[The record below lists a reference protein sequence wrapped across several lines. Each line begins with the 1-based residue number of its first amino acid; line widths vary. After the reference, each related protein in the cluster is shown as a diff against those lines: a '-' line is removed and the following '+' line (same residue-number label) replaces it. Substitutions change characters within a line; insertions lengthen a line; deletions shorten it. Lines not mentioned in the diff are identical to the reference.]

1 MLFIT
6 VFIGFWALFSI
17 IYLTLYFT
25 NYNKILLE
33 ERVRQVKF
41 IIDEKD
47 LSEEDKS
54 FIERVIMPSFNAF
67 RRPLTKFKAKDSINI
82 LSKKLAR
89 AGLLKKTTV
98 EKWILKKTIISVG
111 YFMVTGILTYLVDNS
126 ILKSSLFAFISLI
139 VVNVYSNFH
148 ISKLIS
154 LRKVRLTRDLPYV
167 LDMITVSVEAGLS
180 FDGALSRV
188 VNNINCDL
196 SYEFAKTLKEVKMG
210 IERKIALRNMSER
223 LEVREL
229 STLIT
234 SLIQADELG
243 VSLSKVLRIE
253 SSGLREYR
261 KQVAREKAMK
271 APVKMLFPLIF
282 FIFPSIFVIILGPAV
297 IKIFEIF

>member
-261 KQVAREKAMK
+261 KQAAREKAMK